1 MNINRIVY
9 KTGYF
14 AGIAAFGFTVAY
26 CVVQLMQVVQITHFP
41 IDEILIYSTSLG
53 IVIPFILEMLA
64 FHYVTPLEKKFWTH
78 AAIIFA
84 IMYAVFVTANYV
96 VQLTTV
102 IPMKLRGEAE
112 KVRILDQTPHSLF
125 WDFDAL
131 GYFFMGLS
139 TLAGIPALA
148 KRGFQKWVRLSFIAN
163 ALVTPLIMFVY
174 FYPNYSEKILAL
186 GYPWAI
192 TAPLSMLMLA
202 LMFRR
207 EINAGY

>member
-1 MNINRIVY
+1 MNRIVY